1 MTQARLILLPAWALQ
16 QSPGISHSGAQV
28 TSSPSLAV
36 QGASAQGWV
45 PSPAL
50 ELSCTSHSPGTPPAT
65 CQQERHKL
73 QFFGHFPISYPA
85 LFLLVLLFCFREVLG
100 PRWCPKV
107 MAIPG
112 QFDGCVGARA
122 LQLLDTQG
130 SANSSLRRARGGDIT
145 VLKWFWKVTSWNLL
159 NPWSSE
165 IPWDL
170 ISVLK
175 AACLVEYFLYYFL
188 SMIIT
193 LL

>member
-1 MTQARLILLPAWALQ
+1 
-16 QSPGISHSGAQV
+16 
-28 TSSPSLAV
+28 
-36 QGASAQGWV
+36 
-45 PSPAL
+45 
-50 ELSCTSHSPGTPPAT
+50 
-65 CQQERHKL
+65 
-73 QFFGHFPISYPA
+73 
-85 LFLLVLLFCFREVLG
+85 
-100 PRWCPKV
+100 